1 MEEKINIEPEELLK
15 GLPSEFNEIFNHIR
29 NLHFE
34 EIPNYQYIKE
44 KLLDIMKKNSYIL
57 DWNFDWINDC
67 NESIV
72 IEKSTKE
79 SSNNSNNKRQ
89 NDKGI

>member
-1 MEEKINIEPEELLK
+1 MM
-15 GLPSEFNEIFNHIR
+15 S
-29 NLHFE
+29 
-34 EIPNYQYIKE
+34 
-44 KLLDIMKKNSYIL
+44 NSSYTL
-57 DWNFDWINDC
+57 DWNFDWINDS

-89 NDKGI
+89 MDKGI

>member
-1 MEEKINIEPEELLK
+1 MEKKINIEPEELLK
-15 GLPSEFNEIFNHIR
+15 GLPSEFNDIFNHIR

-34 EIPNYQYIKE
+34 EIPNYKYIKQ
-44 KLLDIMKKNSYIL
+44 KLLTMMSNSSYTL
-57 DWNFDWINDC
+57 DWNFDWINDS

-89 NDKGI
+89 MDKGI

>member
-1 MEEKINIEPEELLK
+1 MEKKINIEPEELFK
-15 GLPSEFNEIFNHIR
+15 GLPSEFNDIFNHIL

-34 EIPNYQYIKE
+34 EIPNYQYIKQ
-44 KLLDIMKKNSYIL
+44 KLLTMMSNSSYTL
-57 DWNFDWINDC
+57 DWNFDWINDS

-89 NDKGI
+89 MDKGI